1 MEVYHVK
8 KPLSPALK
16 TFYGI
21 GDLGFSLMTSVGM
34 YFQTYFLTD
43 VAGFNLALV
52 GLIITIPGIFDA
64 VFAPVYGAIIDAVK
78 PMKWGKYRSWLI
90 LTPPLVVVLMTMTY
104 TKIGSDAVAAAIIIA
119 CTLLARP
126 LFNIPWVANVALIS
140 VLANDPSERV
150 LLSSR
155 RAFWTNL
162 SRVFF
167 SYIGSPLALYFGA
180 KTNPITGYAILQFLM
195 ATSMMIG
202 YFIHFKMTEGYEEV
216 TSDTKQ
222 SAAQTAPKAK
232 EKTSLKDLLSNLFQN
247 PPLMAL
253 LFADFGR
260 YLAMFTMTACIAYY
274 FTYVAENMAL
284 MPPFMLITALAGVAG
299 SLATPILNKKLKTRG
314 TSIIGLLLAGGLMLF
329 AKFVGLQTYIF
340 MAVCTLAQFFMG
352 MLASTLVAL
361 YGDTVIYGEWKT
373 GKNTAGFI
381 MGLMNLPLKIGSLA
395 RGVIMTA
402 ALAGIGFVAGMEP
415 TLALKQGILN
425 IYVVMPGIGL
435 VLAGLIL
442 LFAFRLTDARLKE
455 MTEEIEARKTQ
466 VIVES

>member
-1 MEVYHVK
+1 MK

-64 VFAPVYGAIIDAVK
+64 VFAPIYGAIIDAVK

-104 TKIGSDAVAAAIIIA
+104 TKIGTDAMAATIIIA

-140 VLANDPSERV
+140 VLANNPSERV

-155 RAFWTNL
+155 RAFWTSL

-167 SYIGSPLALYFGA
+167 SYIGPPLAAYFGGR
-180 KTNPITGYAILQFLM
+180 TNPVAGYSILQFLM
-195 ATSMMIG
+195 ATMMMIG
-202 YFIHFKMTEGYEEV
+202 YFIQFKMTDGYEET
-216 TSDTKQ
+216 TSKTAQ
-222 SAAQTAPKAK
+222 SAKQTAQKPK

-253 LFADFGR
+253 MFADFGR
-260 YLAMFTMTACIAYY
+260 YLGMFTMTACIAYY
-274 FTYVAENMAL
+274 FTYVAENMDL

-299 SLATPILNKKLKTRG
+299 SLATPTLNKKLKTRG
-314 TSIIGLLLAGGLMLF
+314 TSIVGLLLAGGLMLF
-329 AKFVGLQTYIF
+329 SKIVGLQTYIF
-340 MAVCTLAQFFMG
+340 MAICTLAQFFMG

-361 YGDTVIYGEWKT
+361 YSDTVVYGEWKT

-395 RGVIMTA
+395 RGVVMTA
-402 ALAGIGFVAGMEP
+402 ALAGIGFIAGMEP
-415 TLALKQGILN
+415 TLALKDGILN

-435 VLAGLIL
+435 MLAGVML
-442 LFAFRLTDARLKE
+442 LFGFRLTDDKLQE
-455 MTEEIEARKTQ
+455 MTEEIESRKGK
-466 VIVES
+466 VIVEQ